1 MAATVNQS
9 NLKDKLKDKSVE
21 IKEGSGDQSLAPGQQ
36 KEGQT
41 MGMIIERM
49 MPTIKEILP
58 SHIKPERMARL
69 AITLHKDKKLKEC
82 DPMSFLGAVL
92 QSVQLGL
99 EPNTSLG
106 EAYII
111 PYKKQATFQIGYRG
125 IIKMAYNTGLYS
137 SIYAHEVY
145 KNDEF
150 KYQLG
155 LNKDIQHIPAD
166 MPEGDPVYYYAVYKL
181 LNGGYDFMVWSRDRV
196 MVHAAN
202 YSAGYN
208 SDRKTP
214 WSSDFDSMA
223 KKTVL
228 LQVLKYAPKSVDL
241 SDALEKDETV
251 KKDITED
258 SVRIID
264 LEESQDEPKQDNQW
278 IE

>member
-1 MAATVNQS
+1 MAATVNQN
-9 NLKDKLKDKSVE
+9 NLKDKLQNKASQLN
-21 IKEGSGDQSLAPGQQ
+21 EGSGNQSPAPGP

-41 MGMIIERM
+41 MGNIIEKM
-49 MPTIKEILP
+49 MPTIQEMLP

-69 AITLHKDKKLKEC
+69 AITLYKDKRLKEC
-82 DPMSFLGAVL
+82 NPMSFLGAVL

-106 EAYII
+106 ESYII
-111 PYKKQATFQIGYRG
+111 PYKNQATFQIGYRG
-125 IIKMAYNTGLYS
+125 IIKMAYNTGMYS

-150 KYQLG
+150 RYQLG
-155 LNKDIQHIPAD
+155 LNKDIYHVPAD
-166 MPEGDPVYYYAVYKL
+166 MPEGEPVYYYAVYKL
-181 LNGGYDFMVWSRDRV
+181 MNGGYDFVVWSRNKV
-196 MVHAAN
+196 MNHAAK

-208 SDRKTP
+208 SDRKSP
-214 WSSDFDSMA
+214 WDSDFDGMA

-228 LQVLKYAPKSVDL
+228 LQVLKYAPKSIEL
-241 SDALEKDETV
+241 SDALDKDGTV
-251 KKDITED
+251 KKDITDE

-264 LEESQDEPKQDNQW
+264 LDEDKGESQDNQW